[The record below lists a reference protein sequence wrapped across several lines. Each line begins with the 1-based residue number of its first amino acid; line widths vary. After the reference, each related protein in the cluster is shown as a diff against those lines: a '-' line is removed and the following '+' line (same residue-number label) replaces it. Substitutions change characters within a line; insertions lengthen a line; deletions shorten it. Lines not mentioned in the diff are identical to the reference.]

1 MPKNECP
8 SIGRANILL
17 FLQFLS
23 DFGDQITTALLAL
36 CVIDITKSTGKVAFV
51 YFITT
56 SGFVVFTLIG
66 GYLGD
71 KLSKRNIL
79 LYSDIGRALVVLFI
93 IFALKEKSLTLIYI
107 SSFLLSILGSLHR
120 PVKLSIW
127 AQSIPSNRLERY
139 NCFSEFSIQSSMIIG
154 PLIASFFI
162 AKQQISVG
170 FTIDAVTFFLCA
182 ITFAVIISERAKT
195 SQKSKRTKRD
205 IFQGFKLIAQNP
217 ELSKYISYDAIQMIG
232 FGAFNATF
240 LVLAQRDFNWTK
252 AEYSYHLSIIAAG
265 ALIGALLGSMK
276 CVVKIRAI
284 TKLISCAI
292 FSALALA
299 LVLHFQSFPA
309 SSILFGLCDGLAV
322 ITMVVTR
329 TKAQLLA
336 KSIHP
341 EFLTSILASRSII
354 IKAATLLGTG
364 SCLIIDDFLSLEMT
378 LALYVIPIG
387 LSFLPFVL
395 GKKQASIQ
403 QAQIIN

>member
-1 MPKNECP
+1 MSQNENS
-8 SIGRANILL
+8 SIGKANILL

-36 CVIDITKSTGKVAFV
+36 CVIDISKSTDKVGLI
-51 YFITT
+51 YFISTL
-56 SGFVVFTLIG
+56 GFVVFTLAG

-71 KLSKRNIL
+71 RLSKRIIL
-79 LYSDIGRALVVLFI
+79 FSSDIGRAIIIFFI
-93 IFALKEKSLTLIYI
+93 IFALKEKSLPLIYVA
-107 SSFLLSILGSLHR
+107 SFCLSILGSLHR

-127 AQSIPSNRLERY
+127 AQSVPKNRLECY
-139 NCFSEFSIQSSMIIG
+139 NCFAEFSMQSSMIIG

-162 AKQQISVG
+162 AKQQISLG
-170 FTIDAVTFFLCA
+170 FTIDAATFFLCA
-182 ITFAVIISERAKT
+182 ITFAVIISERN
-195 SQKSKRTKRD
+195 KSKCISTNIKKD
-205 IFQGFKLIAQNP
+205 IFRGFRLIAQSP
-217 ELSKYISYDAIQMIG
+217 ELSKYVSYDAVQMIG

-252 AEYSYHLSIIAAG
+252 TEYSYHLSIIAAG
-265 ALIGALLGSMK
+265 ALIGALLGSIK
-276 CVVKIRAI
+276 YVASIRAI

-299 LVLHFQSFPA
+299 LVLHFQSFPL
-309 SSILFGLCDGLAV
+309 SSILFGICDGLAV

-336 KSIHP
+336 KRTYP
-341 EFLTSILASRSII
+341 DFLTSILASRSII

-364 SCLIIDDFLSLEMT
+364 TCLIIDDFLSLEMT
-378 LALYVIPIG
+378 LALYVVPIG

-395 GKKQASIQ
+395 GKKIGTHATN
-403 QAQIIN
+403 AV

>member
-1 MPKNECP
+1 
-8 SIGRANILL
+8 
-17 FLQFLS
+17 
-23 DFGDQITTALLAL
+23 
-36 CVIDITKSTGKVAFV
+36 
-51 YFITT
+51 
-56 SGFVVFTLIG
+56 
-66 GYLGD
+66 
-71 KLSKRNIL
+71 
-79 LYSDIGRALVVLFI
+79 
-93 IFALKEKSLTLIYI
+93 
-107 SSFLLSILGSLHR
+107 
-120 PVKLSIW
+120 
-127 AQSIPSNRLERY
+127 
-139 NCFSEFSIQSSMIIG
+139 MIIG

-162 AKQQISVG
+162 AKQQISLG

-182 ITFAVIISERAKT
+182 ITFAVILSERTNRSKACKKAK
-195 SQKSKRTKRD
+195 RN
-205 IFQGFKLIAQNP
+205 IFQGFRLIAQNP

-252 AEYSYHLSIIAAG
+252 AEYSYHLSIIAVC

-284 TKLISCAI
+284 TKLIGCAI

-299 LVLHFQSFPA
+299 LVLHLQTFPL
-309 SSILFGLCDGLAV
+309 SSILFGVCDGLAV

-336 KSIHP
+336 KSLHP
-341 EFLTSILASRSII
+341 DFLSSILASRSII

-364 SCLIIDDFLSLEMT
+364 SCLIVDDFLSLEMT

-395 GKKQASIQ
+395 GQKIGIHATSAITSAPKITD
-403 QAQIIN
+403 